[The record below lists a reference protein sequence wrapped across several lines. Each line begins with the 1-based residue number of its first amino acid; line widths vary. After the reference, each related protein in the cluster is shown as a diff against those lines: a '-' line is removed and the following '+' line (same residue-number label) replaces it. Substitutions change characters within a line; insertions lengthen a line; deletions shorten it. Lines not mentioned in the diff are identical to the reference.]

1 MDPPKVMLH
10 VYDPLIPEGLN
21 KVFIKA
27 CQHIQ
32 LVATPASRA
41 HGGFLEKSCK
51 PGSLMA
57 SLCVSCGSWMVRY
70 GFMGLLKGH
79 RKAHSGFHGEGT
91 EFLL

>member
-21 KVFIKA
+21 KAFIKA

-41 HGGFLEKSCK
+41 HGSFLESSCK
-51 PGSLMA
+51 PDSLVA
-57 SLCVSCGSWMVRY
+57 SLRVSCGSWMVRY

-79 RKAHSGFHGEGT
+79 SKAHSGFHREGT